1 MNQLSANS
9 VSYYFA
15 SHAIPDCMIR
25 VEELRYLF
33 LLLTR
38 HFKPGVQSKQ
48 YLQDLITTNHVFL
61 LLLEKISAH
70 PEHERQF
77 KMYDFIKEFASPLIM
92 QQYGHL
98 LEDFRK
104 NGEFVNDCV
113 FTMMHHIA
121 GDLSRPEVLYQ
132 PLILKTFSNIWEV
145 EFEIKDV
152 SFEYFKEVSVFL
164 NLFPFRVH
172 A

>member
-1 MNQLSANS
+1 ML
-9 VSYYFA
+9 
-15 SHAIPDCMIR
+15 R
-25 VEELRYLF
+25 VDELRYLF
-33 LLLTR
+33 LLLIR

-48 YLQDLITTNHVFL
+48 YLQDLVTTNHLFL
-61 LLLEKISAH
+61 LLLERISTY
-70 PEHERQF
+70 PEHTGKF
-77 KMYDFIKEFASPLIM
+77 KMNEFIKEFASPLIM
-92 QQYGHL
+92 QQYGHM

-121 GDLSRPEVLYQ
+121 GDLARPDVLYQ

-152 SFEYFKEVSVFL
+152 SK
-164 NLFPFRVH
+164 NFRFADMGKVNCGEKTLLYSN
-172 A
+172 